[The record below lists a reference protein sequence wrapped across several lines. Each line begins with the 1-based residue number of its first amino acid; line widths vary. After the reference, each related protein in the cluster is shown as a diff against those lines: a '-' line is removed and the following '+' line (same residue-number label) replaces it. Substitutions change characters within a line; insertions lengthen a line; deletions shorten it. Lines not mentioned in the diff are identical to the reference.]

1 MLVRFVEDEL
11 KEYKKKRRLGMYSDL
26 DAKCKLLAVL
36 ATGVPYSYEI
46 LLDMINV
53 DDVIPDITMDELKLI
68 VEALIE
74 EGLLYEIEPLYGIG
88 GDMRANPN

>member
-1 MLVRFVEDEL
+1 
-11 KEYKKKRRLGMYSDL
+11 
-26 DAKCKLLAVL
+26 
-36 ATGVPYSYEI
+36 
-46 LLDMINV
+46 MINV
-53 DDVIPDITMDELKLI
+53 DDVIPDITMDELKSI